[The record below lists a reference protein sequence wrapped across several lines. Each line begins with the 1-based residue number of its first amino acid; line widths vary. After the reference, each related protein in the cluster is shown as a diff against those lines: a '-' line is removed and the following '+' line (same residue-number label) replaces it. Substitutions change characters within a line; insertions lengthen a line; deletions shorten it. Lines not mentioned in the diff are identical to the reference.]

1 MTIRSVWKTVT
12 LIVSWADAALRAN
25 GVLNGAV
32 PFMSVIVRCHELQYS
47 SVTASAALSCK
58 NSFFL

>member
-1 MTIRSVWKTVT
+1 VT